1 MIDTVAQIE
10 AIEREVTRR
19 PGPHGEELSVR
30 IRRIYDAAI
39 TDVWEALTD
48 PDRMKRWFLP
58 VSGDLRVG
66 GTFQLEGNAG
76 GDIHLCEPPNLL
88 RVSFGGPTSL
98 VELRLSPDG
107 EQRTSLELEH
117 TVPVEFAQSGAG
129 ALYVGP
135 GWDGG
140 FVALGLYLEGQI
152 SDDPVAAANSPEG
165 LDLSKRSV
173 DAWLAVVEASGTAT
187 GDEIAAA
194 TQMALAQFAP
204 GEVDTDDFGEAG
216 D

>member
-1 MIDTVAQIE
+1 
-10 AIEREVTRR
+10 
-19 PGPHGEELSVR
+19 
-30 IRRIYDAAI
+30 
-39 TDVWEALTD
+39 
-48 PDRMKRWFLP
+48 
-58 VSGDLRVG
+58 
-66 GTFQLEGNAG
+66 
-76 GDIHLCEPPNLL
+76 
-88 RVSFGGPTSL
+88 
-98 VELRLSPDG
+98 LSPDG